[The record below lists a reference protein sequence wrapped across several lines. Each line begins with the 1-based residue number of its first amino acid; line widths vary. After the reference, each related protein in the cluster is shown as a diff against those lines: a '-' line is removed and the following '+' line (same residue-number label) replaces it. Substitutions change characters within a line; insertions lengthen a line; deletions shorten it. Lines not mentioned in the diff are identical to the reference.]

1 MSSKRVSY
9 PTNGIRASR
18 SGTVSE
24 PATGDY
30 IKGAL
35 KKGEFLEI
43 ELMKSELRKA
53 QSKVAVVDATEEDE
67 YQML

>member
-1 MSSKRVSY
+1 M
-9 PTNGIRASR
+9 
-18 SGTVSE
+18 SE